1 MIPLSAV
8 RDARI
13 WQSVPPGILRI
24 PAAVAPLQLQAAK
37 PDVPVLCQSTPQ
49 ALNQTLL
56 PPTDNRFYVKRPA
69 RKRRRLRSSGRFL
82 PLK

>member
-1 MIPLSAV
+1 
-8 RDARI
+8 
-13 WQSVPPGILRI
+13 
-24 PAAVAPLQLQAAK
+24 
-37 PDVPVLCQSTPQ
+37 
-49 ALNQTLL
+49 LNQTLL